1 MAPQPES
8 ESDIQKKIIS
18 QNNSQSLNGDD
29 DILTL
34 EVLQDSS
41 LESSKK

>member
-8 ESDIQKKIIS
+8 ESDIQKKIS
-18 QNNSQSLNGDD
+18 QKNSQSLNGDD

-34 EVLQDSS
+34 EVLQGSS